1 MNVKE
6 KIVKSSLFFHQV
18 IKMEKWF
25 IQTKKADFFALGKE
39 FQIDPVIVRLIRNR
53 DVIGE
58 DAIRDYL
65 YGNLHNLYDPHQLKD
80 VEKAADILVTKRKQ
94 KKKIRIIS
102 DYDVD
107 GVISNYILW
116 TAFHRCGMDVDFRI
130 PDRVTDGYGINE
142 RLIKQAKEDGIDTI
156 VTCDN
161 GIAAISQIAYGKS
174 LDLTIIVTDH
184 HDIPY
189 EVIDGEKKYLSSKA
203 DAIVNPKQPDC
214 PYPYDKICGAVVA
227 MKFVQIL
234 YEKMGLA
241 SDAYEQFVP
250 FAAIATVC
258 DVVDLTDENRAL
270 VRVGLERIPQVD
282 NPGLQALLEVN
293 GLLEKKISSYHLG
306 FVIGPCIN
314 ATGRLETAEQA
325 VRLLMETDIL
335 KARAMAQKLKDLND
349 ERKNMTE
356 EGTKIAFQMVEEQDL
371 KRDKVLVVYL
381 PDCHESLAGII
392 AGRIKERY
400 YKPTIVLTKADEF
413 VKGSGRSIEGYHMFE
428 ALNEVK
434 DLMEKF
440 GGHPMAAGMT
450 LKEEHI
456 EEFRHRLNENARLT
470 EDDLTRKILIDVP
483 MPLDYIHEQLIEQL
497 ELLEPFGKENPK
509 PIFAEKNLRIV
520 SARRLGAK
528 KNVLKMRLQN
538 VNGTILDALLFQEAD
553 AFEEKLLARYGK
565 HEVECMYSGR
575 NCSITISCTYY
586 PNINEYQ
593 GRRTIQIVIQNY
605 MV

>member
-1 MNVKE
+1 
-6 KIVKSSLFFHQV
+6 
-18 IKMEKWF
+18 MEKWF
-25 IQTKKADFFALGKE
+25 IQTKKADFFSLAKE

-53 DVIGE
+53 DVVGK
-58 DAIRDYL
+58 AAMKDYL
-65 YGNLHNLYDPHQLKD
+65 HGNLHNLHDPHQLKD
-80 VEKAADILVTKRKQ
+80 VEKAADILVEKGKK

-161 GIAAISQIAYGKS
+161 GIAAIPQIAYGKS
-174 LDLTIIVTDH
+174 LGLTMIVTDH

-189 EVIDGEKKYLSSKA
+189 EMIDGEKKYLSSKA

-214 PYPYDKICGAVVA
+214 SYPYDKICGAVVA
-227 MKFVQIL
+227 MKLVQIL

-241 SDAYEQFVP
+241 SDTYEEFVP

-258 DVVDLTDENRAL
+258 DVVDLTEENRAL
-270 VRVGLERIPQVD
+270 VRVGLERIPKVN

-356 EGTKIAFQMVEEQDL
+356 EGTKKAFQMVEEQGL
-371 KRDKVLVVYL
+371 KKDKVLVVYL

-400 YKPTIVLTKADEF
+400 YKPTIVLTKAEEF

-456 EEFRHRLNENARLT
+456 EEFRRRLNKNAGLT
-470 EDDLTRKILIDVP
+470 EEDLTRKILIDVP

-538 VNGTILDALLFQEAD
+538 VNGAVLDALLFQEAD
-553 AFEEKLLARYGK
+553 AFEDKLLARYGK

-575 NCSITISCTYY
+575 NCSMKVACTYY

-593 GRRTIQIVIQNY
+593 GKKTIQIVIQNY

>member
-1 MNVKE
+1 
-6 KIVKSSLFFHQV
+6 
-18 IKMEKWF
+18 MEKWF
-25 IQTKKADFFALGKE
+25 IQTKRADFFALGKE

-53 DVIGE
+53 DVIGK

-65 YGNLHNLYDPHQLKD
+65 YGNLNNLHDPHQLKD
-80 VEKAADILVTKRKQ
+80 AKKAADILMTKWKQ
-94 KKKIRIIS
+94 KKKVRIIS

-107 GVISNYILW
+107 GVVSNYILW
-116 TAFHRCGMDVDFRI
+116 TAFHRCGIDVDFRI

-142 RLIKQAKEDGIDTI
+142 RLIRQAKEDGIDTI

-161 GIAAISQIAYGKS
+161 GIAAIPQIAYGKS
-174 LDLTIIVTDH
+174 LGLTIIVTDH

-189 EVIDGEKKYLSSKA
+189 EMIDGEKKYLSSQA
-203 DAIVNPKQPDC
+203 DAIINPKQPEC

-450 LKEEHI
+450 LKEEYI
-456 EEFRHRLNENARLT
+456 GEFRRRLNENARLT

-483 MPLDYIHEQLIEQL
+483 MPLDYIHEELIEQL

-553 AFEEKLLARYGK
+553 AFEEKLLARYGR
-565 HEVECMYSGR
+565 HEVDCMYSGR
-575 NCSITISCTYY
+575 NCSMTIACTYY